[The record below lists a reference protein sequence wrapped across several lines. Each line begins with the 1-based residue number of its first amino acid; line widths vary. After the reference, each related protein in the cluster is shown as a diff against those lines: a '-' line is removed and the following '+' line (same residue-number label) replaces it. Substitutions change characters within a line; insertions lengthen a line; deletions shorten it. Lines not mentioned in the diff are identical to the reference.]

1 MAKRLFDSPPSFMWW
16 ARDDVELT
24 EPNSTRPSFMSEDI
38 SVVSDTVMITLPTGG
53 TTTPLT
59 PTTTNG
65 PPMMLFSGGASPD
78 IRHKI
83 ENASPTTARHV
94 AMRMYQS
101 MKKHGLREEATRV
114 VAQDEE
120 EYSTE
125 LGRKSESQELLGME
139 YMLRDGFVNYLRDMV
154 KITPPIPQQVVR
166 FSGIKYSRKME
177 IPTCRYET
185 FGSKVVGCFLG
196 PFKTLLQA
204 KKFIWL
210 EVLKGVDGYIMPG
223 SMTLLLG
230 PQGSGKSTLLEV
242 LAGRAIVSKNVNVQG
257 AVTYNDKHAS
267 QICLSRLI
275 AYISGQPNQHIPFL
289 TVRETL
295 EFARD
300 CTQGLRPENFTP
312 QMRKFFAHALV
323 EGQDPFLEYVL
334 EILRLKDLEHKLT
347 GDASDSDR
355 QKLTTAELA
364 LGTYSVMLYDQPISG
379 SDLAATYRLVDT
391 IRTVSRI
398 QQSSAVMALTQLS
411 QDVFDL
417 FDRVLL
423 LREGQVLFQGPRQ
436 DAIPYFTKLGY
447 AKPSHVDCYEFLEDI
462 AAGNGSQYV
471 PPGASPYTLE
481 DLVDCY
487 RASDH
492 YKDIM
497 RIIASKDVK
506 QTYWLESEPGLG
518 LSLKRPAKYQS
529 STDRAP
535 RRETE
540 LVVTKLSKKVGH
552 LGGIRSTGRVQV
564 GDVVTAI
571 SLNKEEM
578 IYLSVGHQKVQK
590 DRTIHVH
597 SILKQTRPRIRL
609 QVEREK
615 EEEEKHILQWEQFQ
629 RPFVQTWW
637 ESTKTLI
644 NRQINIT
651 KRLHALIKLRLIQ
664 AIILGTFTGS
674 LFYKLGGQYDQQKMN
689 SVRALGFVTTMS
701 IMLINMVQLPLYM
714 LQRPIFYKHKALR
727 FFRVSSYI
735 VAHCTVNIPQTLIEA
750 LVYAVCLYFQAGLSL
765 AGNGVPLFTYLALLF
780 LVAFFGSSLF
790 FFLSALSSI
799 PEVGNALAGLLVS
812 TFLLF
817 SGFVI
822 YPSKIPTY
830 WKWLVHVNP
839 IHWANVSFCRLQFL
853 EGYTDPCSDYLG
865 HLPYCDQFPRMT
877 VGKAYL
883 KFYELSGDTGR
894 PWLPYTILL
903 GWIAMVNFFALLG
916 LKKIEFRGISQSLP
930 HLRRNARVI
939 SKYAEDKQEE
949 YGTDTSH
956 RENSTDLST
965 SMHASYSYRTEVSHE
980 VNDISKEEVRVD
992 VRGNMLGIPVKRVT
1006 LLFEGLTFTRHNEVT
1021 KESVSVFNNITG
1033 FVKPQQMVA
1042 LMGAT
1047 RACKT
1052 TLLKCLAGRVPLIG
1066 ELKGNLHAND
1076 VRASATFSRLV
1087 GYVEHVDAHQPFLT
1101 VRESLQFSAA
1111 LRLGKTI
1118 DSMNP
1123 RVHVE
1128 LVLSQLNLITYA
1140 NQLVGSLRG
1149 NTGKTYEIAKK
1160 ITIAVELVANPSIL
1174 LLEDPISGLDS
1185 AGIWSILNSL
1195 SNVADSGRVIIASLT
1210 HPNARVLSSFHM
1222 ALVLTREGHQAYF
1235 GPVGHHCEALLGY
1248 FKSIPNAP
1256 HYSRR
1261 VSPISFVMDALGLGM
1276 EEASQAPAL
1285 DYAQIYQS
1293 SSLQEI
1299 NNNEICTIKT
1309 SIKGSKLEDIPSNYP
1324 APYSTQA
1331 LLVLLR
1337 TQRFLWRNVQY
1348 TFGRL
1353 TGCIV
1358 IGLLMGSLYYQVEY
1372 KDTFGATS
1380 RSLYIYMQVIL
1391 IGVISANNVIPQLG
1405 TDRLVYFREKRARM
1419 YLPIFYPIS
1428 WAVGEIP
1435 YFLMATFAV
1444 MGIGNGMAGIATDSM
1459 REFLLYWLV
1468 LFIFTLCVTYFGMM
1482 ITFLAPAPV
1491 LAAFVV
1497 SIVTSIWVSAS
1508 GVVVLFSDIRFYK
1521 WMYWSNPFQYAMNM
1535 MTSLSFYCN
1544 TKACNTT
1551 GCSCP
1556 KFSDGSYVW
1565 DRLASIRS
1573 LSYERMETD
1582 LSILAAMSLL
1592 FASLAFILFVV
1603 LKHNSSPQ

>member
-1 MAKRLFDSPPSFMWW
+1 MAKRLLDSPPSFMWW
-16 ARDDVELT
+16 ARDDIELT

-65 PPMMLFSGGASPD
+65 PPMTLFSGGASPD

-114 VAQDEE
+114 VAQDDE

-154 KITPPIPQQVVR
+154 KITPPIPQQV
-166 FSGIKYSRKME
+166 
-177 IPTCRYET
+177 PDW
-185 FGSKVVGCFLG
+185 
-196 PFKTLLQA
+196 KTHLRD
-204 KKFIWL
+204 F
-210 EVLKGVDGYIMPG
+210 V
-223 SMTLLLG
+223 S
-230 PQGSGKSTLLEV
+230 GSGKSTLLEV

-347 GDASDSDR
+347 GEASDSDR

-552 LGGIRSTGRVQV
+552 SGGIRSTGRVQV

-615 EEEEKHILQWEQFQ
+615 E
-629 RPFVQTWW
+629 
-637 ESTKTLI
+637 
-644 NRQINIT
+644 
-651 KRLHALIKLRLIQ
+651 
-664 AIILGTFTGS
+664 
-674 LFYKLGGQYDQQKMN
+674 
-689 SVRALGFVTTMS
+689 
-701 IMLINMVQLPLYM
+701 
-714 LQRPIFYKHKALR
+714 
-727 FFRVSSYI
+727 
-735 VAHCTVNIPQTLIEA
+735 EA

-903 GWIAMVNFFALLG
+903 GWIAMVNFLALLG

-956 RENSTDLST
+956 SENSTDIST
-965 SMHASYSYRTEVSHE
+965 SMHASYSYRTEVSDE
-980 VNDISKEEVRVD
+980 VNDISKEEVLVD
-992 VRGNMLGIPVKRVT
+992 VRGNMLDIPVKRVT

-1066 ELKGNLHAND
+1066 ELKGNLHTSD

-1118 DSMNP
+1118 DSLNS

-1235 GPVGHHCEALLGY
+1235 GPVGHHCQALLGY

-1603 LKHNSSPQ
+1603 LKHNSLPQ

>member
-1 MAKRLFDSPPSFMWW
+1 MAKRLLDSPPSFMWW

-65 PPMMLFSGGASPD
+65 PPMTLFSGGASPD

-114 VAQDEE
+114 VAQDDE

-154 KITPPIPQQVVR
+154 KITPPIPQQV
-166 FSGIKYSRKME
+166 
-177 IPTCRYET
+177 PDW
-185 FGSKVVGCFLG
+185 
-196 PFKTLLQA
+196 KTHLRD
-204 KKFIWL
+204 F
-210 EVLKGVDGYIMPG
+210 V
-223 SMTLLLG
+223 S
-230 PQGSGKSTLLEV
+230 GSGKSTLLEV

-323 EGQDPFLEYVL
+323 EGKIHSWRE
-334 EILRLKDLEHKLT
+334 
-347 GDASDSDR
+347 ASDSDR

-492 YKDIM
+492 NKDIM

-552 LGGIRSTGRVQV
+552 SGGIRSTGRVQV

-615 EEEEKHILQWEQFQ
+615 E
-629 RPFVQTWW
+629 
-637 ESTKTLI
+637 
-644 NRQINIT
+644 
-651 KRLHALIKLRLIQ
+651 
-664 AIILGTFTGS
+664 
-674 LFYKLGGQYDQQKMN
+674 
-689 SVRALGFVTTMS
+689 
-701 IMLINMVQLPLYM
+701 
-714 LQRPIFYKHKALR
+714 
-727 FFRVSSYI
+727 
-735 VAHCTVNIPQTLIEA
+735 EA

-839 IHWANVSFCRLQFL
+839 IHWANISFCRLQFL

-939 SKYAEDKQEE
+939 SKYAE
-949 YGTDTSH
+949 TSKK
-956 RENSTDLST
+956 NMGQTP
-965 SMHASYSYRTEVSHE
+965 V
-980 VNDISKEEVRVD
+980 IVR
-992 VRGNMLGIPVKRVT
+992 T
-1006 LLFEGLTFTRHNEVT
+1006 LLT
-1021 KESVSVFNNITG
+1021 SVLPCMLRIATG
-1033 FVKPQQMVA
+1033 Q
-1042 LMGAT
+1042 
-1047 RACKT
+1047 
-1052 TLLKCLAGRVPLIG
+1052 
-1066 ELKGNLHAND
+1066 N
-1076 VRASATFSRLV
+1076 
-1087 GYVEHVDAHQPFLT
+1087 
-1101 VRESLQFSAA
+1101 AA

-1118 DSMNP
+1118 DSMNS

-1235 GPVGHHCEALLGY
+1235 GPVGHHCQALLGY